1 MKYFTILAAIL
12 VTSFNTNAQD
22 IIFGGPSF
30 RFENTALGI
39 NAGVK
44 KDFGKFGAMAQVTY
58 YPYRIESDTRI
69 SERYLTYT
77 DLSITGL
84 YNFLLE
90 NKITIYPLIGISVN
104 TVRSKSR
111 VKITVEPDIDRDF
124 SRGKRQNTTGIT
136 IGVGAIK
143 PVGNINL
150 IGDFRYDATE
160 YNSLRL
166 SVGIAY
172 IFGKSKE
179 SSD

>member
-30 RFENTALGI
+30 RFENTAIGF
-39 NAGVK
+39 NAGYK
-44 KDFGKFGAMAQVTY
+44 KDFGNFGAMAQVTY
-58 YPYRIESDTRI
+58 YPNRLETDNSVTELY
-69 SERYLTYT
+69 YTYT
-77 DLSITGL
+77 NFTLTAL
-84 YNFLLE
+84 YNFQLE
-90 NKITIYPLIGISVN
+90 NEMTIYPIAGLAIN
-104 TVRSKSR
+104 TRRSKAR
-111 VKITVEPDIDRDF
+111 VKSIFEPDVERDF

-172 IFGKSKE
+172 IFGNSKE